1 MIMTGEADYV
11 LGVMV
16 PDLPSYQRFM
26 LDVLTR
32 IPGVS
37 RIRSGLAIRPVFHR
51 VAPPI
56 PR

>member
-1 MIMTGEADYV
+1 MTGEADYV